1 MALEAAMTSGKAGL
15 RECPLCVLTKTPNP
29 VSAEQLGR
37 ALKAETAP
45 KL

>member
-15 RECPLCVLTKTPNP
+15 RECPLCVLTKTSNP
-29 VSAEQLGR
+29 VAAEQPGR
-37 ALKAETAP
+37 VLKTEAAP